1 MNRQTFFYA
10 TVFSLLVCCFSFFG
24 LNRLQA
30 SLPALSFAANTVAA
44 GPGFQT
50 LARYQIDPS
59 QSQFMVHAFRGGLLY
74 FKGHDH
80 FIKVGDF
87 SGTVE
92 LTPSVVSPASLNMS
106 IKTDSLEETG
116 ADFTAEQKGIIK
128 KELNEIVMES
138 AKYPEITF
146 HSTEV
151 SGTLNGA
158 AYQAKIGGD
167 IMLHGVTRHIMIP
180 ATVTFDGDTLRA
192 KGEFKLNRKD
202 FNVNATDAFHGTVR
216 VKHDVK
222 FTFDIAAHK
231 V

>member
-1 MNRQTFFYA
+1 MNRRIFFYA
-10 TVFSLLVCCFSFFG
+10 GVFSALVCCFSFSG
-24 LNRLQA
+24 MDRLQA
-30 SLPALSFAANTVAA
+30 NFPAASFTAD
-44 GPGFQT
+44 PLIQT
-50 LARYQIDPS
+50 TARYQIDPA

-92 LTPSVVSPASLNMS
+92 LTPSVISPATLNMS

-116 ADFTAEQKGIIK
+116 ADFTTEQKGIIK

-146 HSTEV
+146 HSTGV
-151 SGTLNGA
+151 TGRLNGA
-158 AYQAKIGGD
+158 QFDASIEGE
-167 IMLHGVTRHIMIP
+167 ITLHGVTKHITIP
-180 ATVTFDGDTLRA
+180 ATVTFDGQTFRA
-192 KGEFKLNRKD
+192 KGEFKLDRKD
-202 FNVNATDAFHGTVR
+202 FNVNATDAVHGTVR
-216 VKHDVK
+216 VKHEVQ

>member
-1 MNRQTFFYA
+1 MNRQVFFYA
-10 TVFSLLVCCFSFFG
+10 IAFSLLACCFSFFG

-30 SLPALSFAANTVAA
+30 NLPAISLASNTTFS
-44 GPGFQT
+44 PGSPA
-50 LARYQIDPS
+50 LARYQIDAA

-92 LTPSVVSPASLNMS
+92 LTPSVVSPATLNMS

-138 AKYPEITF
+138 AKYREITF

-151 SGTLNGA
+151 TGTLNGA

-167 IMLHGVTRHIMIP
+167 ITLHGVTKHITIP
-180 ATVTFDGDTLRA
+180 ATVTFDGETLRA

-202 FNVNATDAFHGTVR
+202 FNVNATDAFHGMVR

-222 FTFDIAAHK
+222 FTFDIAARK

>member
-1 MNRQTFFYA
+1 MNKQTFFYA
-10 TVFSLLVCCFSFFG
+10 ITFSLFVCCFSFFG
-24 LNRLQA
+24 LSRLQA
-30 SLPALSFAANTVAA
+30 NLPAVSFASNTIS
-44 GPGFQT
+44 GPKIPA
-50 LARYQIDPS
+50 LARYQIDAA
-59 QSQFMVHAFRGGLLY
+59 QSRFMVHAFRGGLLY
-74 FKGHDH
+74 FKGRDH
-80 FIKVGDF
+80 FIKVGEF

-128 KELNEIVMES
+128 KELDEIVMES
-138 AKYPEITF
+138 ARYPEITF

-151 SGTLNGA
+151 TGTLDGA

-167 IMLHGVTRHIMIP
+167 ITLHGVTKHITIP
-180 ATVTFDGDTLRA
+180 ATVTFDGGALRA

-216 VKHDVK
+216 VKHKVK
-222 FTFDIAAHK
+222 FTFDIVARK
-231 V
+231 I

>member
-1 MNRQTFFYA
+1 VPARFGFFSSTSA
-10 TVFSLLVCCFSFFG
+10 SRGTGAIRCTAAHTIANAVMQAAPGIPDDHTVLV
-24 LNRLQA
+24 
-30 SLPALSFAANTVAA
+30 
-44 GPGFQT
+44 
-50 LARYQIDPS
+50 
-59 QSQFMVHAFRGGLLY
+59 LY
-74 FKGHDH
+74 
-80 FIKVGDF
+80 GD
-87 SGTVE
+87 VP
-92 LTPSVVSPASLNMS
+92 LISPATLNMTV
-106 IKTDSLEETG
+106 KTDSLEETG

-138 AKYPEITF
+138 AKYPDMTF

-151 SGTLNGA
+151 SGALNGA
-158 AYQAKIGGD
+158 AFDAKIGGD
-167 IMLHGVTRHIMIP
+167 LTLHGVTKHIMIP

-202 FNVNATDAFHGTVR
+202 FNVNATDAFHGFVR

>member
-24 LNRLQA
+24 LTRPQA
-30 SLPALSFAANTVAA
+30 NFQSNLFAAGNSQA
-44 GPGFQT
+44 
-50 LARYQIDPS
+50 LARYQIDAA
-59 QSQFMVHAFRGGLLY
+59 QSQFMVHAFRSGLLY

-80 FIKVGDF
+80 FIKVGNF

-92 LTPSVVSPASLNMS
+92 LTPSVVSPATLNMS
-106 IKTDSLEETG
+106 IRSDSLEETG

-146 HSTEV
+146 RSTEV
-151 SGTLNGA
+151 TGRLNGA
-158 AYQAKIGGD
+158 AYDASIGGD
-167 IMLHGVTRHIMIP
+167 ITLHGVTKHITIP
-180 ATVTFDGDTLRA
+180 ATVTFDGETLRA
-192 KGEFKLNRKD
+192 KGEFKLDRKD

-216 VKHDVK
+216 IKHEVK

>member
-10 TVFSLLVCCFSFFG
+10 AVFSLLVCCFSFFG

-30 SLPALSFAANTVAA
+30 NLPAVSFAGNTTFS
-44 GPGFQT
+44 PKIQT
-50 LARYQIDPS
+50 LARYQIDAA

-92 LTPSVVSPASLNMS
+92 LTPSVVSPATLNMS

-151 SGTLNGA
+151 TGTLNGA

-167 IMLHGVTRHIMIP
+167 ITLHGVTKHITIP
-180 ATVTFDGDTLRA
+180 ATVTFDGETLRA